1 MLVPLQLKTIWISRN
16 VLATKQILRE
26 VIQMVSTNTLCK
38 KILNVKD
45 MIVEDVDIF
54 EDAKGVTNLRIMARP
69 YKRVMNTCPKCG
81 RTNCPG
87 YDERKSNGEPVLR
100 SWRSLDFAGIPV
112 HIVAHTRRI
121 ECPEHGVIVGAVPWA
136 HHDCDFTKDFDNTV
150 AWMAKHLT
158 RQAASEY
165 MRIDWKTVGR
175 CVSRVRDVI
184 EPDISVR
191 LDGLEEIGIDETS
204 YRKGHKYITVVVNHA
219 NNTVVWAHEGFGK
232 DVLRTFLE
240 SMTAEQRA
248 SIKIVTADG
257 ARWISDCVEKFLP
270 NAALCVDSFH
280 VVQWINDALD
290 ELRKSAWR
298 EAYAEVQELTKD
310 HTPKCGRPAADDT
323 EAKAIAEAKQYASE
337 IKNSMYA
344 LGKNP
349 ENLTEKQRLRL
360 EWLSMSNNKLSRAY
374 HRKEQIRGILHMS
387 DPEAAEEE
395 LTRWLWWA
403 SHSRIPEFIELG
415 KKIRRHK
422 DRILNT
428 IRMKMSN
435 ARIEATN
442 NKIKILIKRAY
453 GFRNIQNLIDLILLV
468 CSKLEI
474 SLPNRPAKRP
484 QLQEA

>member
-1 MLVPLQLKTIWISRN
+1 M
-16 VLATKQILRE
+16 
-26 VIQMVSTNTLCK
+26 
-38 KILNVKD
+38 
-45 MIVEDVDIF
+45 
-54 EDAKGVTNLRIMARP
+54 
-69 YKRVMNTCPKCG
+69 
-81 RTNCPG
+81 
-87 YDERKSNGEPVLR
+87 
-100 SWRSLDFAGIPV
+100 DFAGIPV

-270 NAALCVDSFH
+270 NATLCVDSFH

-310 HTPKCGRPAADDT
+310 HTPKRGRPAADDT